1 MSSFFLYPVLGCF
14 AGLIA
19 GLFGV
24 GGGMVIV
31 PVLVF
36 TFTAMHF
43 SPAVLTHLA
52 IGTSLATIIVTSL
65 SAIHAHHGRGA
76 VEWVA
81 FRGLAP
87 GLLPGAFAGAHIARL
102 IPGRELQILIG
113 GFALL
118 VALQFFTGW
127 KGRFTDR
134 PLPGAPGLGVSGSLI
149 GTASA
154 VVGIGGGTFTV
165 PFLTW
170 HGIPMARAVATAS
183 ACGLPIALAG
193 AFGFVTAGHNLNGLP
208 EGAWGLV
215 YWPAFAGIA
224 ATSLVFARIGAK
236 LAHYLPANVLRK
248 LFAGL
253 LTLVGLSFLH
263 GG

>member
-1 MSSFFLYPVLGCF
+1 MTSLFLYPVLGCF

-31 PVLVF
+31 PVLVL

-43 SPAVLTHLA
+43 PPAVLTHLA

-76 VEWVA
+76 VAWTA

-87 GLLPGAFAGAHIARL
+87 GLLLGAFAGAHVARL
-102 IPGRELQILIG
+102 IPARELQILIG
-113 GFALL
+113 LFALL

-127 KGRFTDR
+127 KGPLTDR
-134 PLPGAPGLGVSGSLI
+134 PLPRAPGLAAAGGLI

-154 VVGIGGGTFTV
+154 VFGIGGGTFTV

-170 HGIPMARAVATAS
+170 HGVPMSRAVATAS

-193 AFGFVTAGHNLNGLP
+193 AIGFVTAGRDLNGLP
-208 EGAWGLV
+208 DGTWGLV

-236 LAHYLPANVLRK
+236 LAHYLPATVLKR

-263 GG
+263 GT